1 MLYSD
6 HSAKE
11 TNAMIIKNLNIYS
24 TEQRLFYFGDI
35 KIEDGII
42 KDIGEGLCSDGE
54 CIDGE
59 GAYVVPGLIDVHT
72 HGILGNDWCL
82 SDKEGYDKMA
92 RAYAVAGVTTVMP
105 TLSSAPY
112 EKMVGATDALNGYT
126 PPRDASSLAG
136 VHWEGRYLNPEK
148 KGAHAA
154 ELIMPL
160 EPSELDAEALGRCKR
175 LHISAAYELDRDGA
189 FAKKAKSMGATLG
202 LAHTMANYR
211 EAKRAEEWGISSY
224 THLFNAMP
232 PLHHRDGGCIAA
244 AFEGDRYAEII
255 CDGIHIAPE
264 MIRLA
269 YRNLGAERLTLI
281 SDSLDAT
288 GLPDGNY
295 FSSGLP
301 VTVKDG
307 ICRISTGALAGSTI
321 TLDKA
326 VRNLMSFCGIPLTE
340 AVISA
345 TATPARQVNIFDSCG
360 SIDIGKRADMLFL
373 RSGDALDIDRVMIRG
388 EFVC

>member
-1 MLYSD
+1 ML
-6 HSAKE
+6 
-11 TNAMIIKNLNIYS
+11 IKNLNIYS
-24 TEQRLFYFGDI
+24 NDNRSFFYGDI
-35 KIEDGII
+35 RIKDGLIEDVGAIHPT
-42 KDIGEGLCSDGE
+42 DGE
-54 CIDGE
+54 TVTDGE

-72 HGILGNDWCL
+72 HGIGGYDWCL
-82 SDKEGYDKMA
+82 CGEEDYEKMA
-92 RAYAVAGVTTVMP
+92 LIYARAGVTSVLP
-105 TLSSAPY
+105 TLSSAPL
-112 EKMVGATDALNGYT
+112 EKMVGATDKLNSFSSKEG
-126 PPRDASSLAG
+126 ASILG

-148 KGAHAA
+148 KGAHAP

-160 EPSELDAEALGRCKR
+160 DPAELDAKPLGDCVRSGR
-175 LHISAAYELDRDGA
+175 ALHISAAYELDKDGGY
-189 FAKKAKSMGATLG
+189 AKKAREIGATMG
-202 LAHTMANYR
+202 LAHTMATYA
-211 EAKRAEEWGISSY
+211 EAKKAEERGISSY

-232 PLHHRDGGCIAA
+232 SLHHRDGGCIAA

-264 MIRLA
+264 MIRFSL
-269 YRNLGAERLTLI
+269 RNLGIERLTLV

-307 ICRISTGALAGSTI
+307 ICRIASGALAGSTI

-340 AVISA
+340 AILAA
-345 TATPARQVNIFDSCG
+345 TENPAKQIKAFDMCG
-360 SIDIGKRADMLFL
+360 SIDVGKRADMLFL
-373 RSGDALDIDRVMIRG
+373 KNGVSLDICRVMIRG
-388 EFVC
+388 KFLSEEEICR

>member
-1 MLYSD
+1 
-6 HSAKE
+6 
-11 TNAMIIKNLNIYS
+11 MIIKNLNIYS
-24 TEQRLFYFGDI
+24 NDSRSFYQGDI
-35 KIEDGII
+35 RIEDGMICEI
-42 KDIGEGLCSDGE
+42 GDIPAEGFQVVDG
-54 CIDGE
+54 G

-82 SDKEGYDKMA
+82 SGEDGYGVMA
-92 RAYAVAGVTTVMP
+92 KAYAKAGVTTVMP

-112 EKMVGATDALNGYT
+112 EKMVEATDRLNRYAPAKGE
-126 PPRDASSLAG
+126 AELCG
-136 VHWEGRYLNPEK
+136 VHWEGRYLNMGK
-148 KGAHAA
+148 KGAHAE

-160 EPSELDAEALGRCKR
+160 DPFELDAEPLKACNR
-175 LHISAAYELDRDGA
+175 LHISAAYELDSEDGA
-189 FAKKAKSMGATLG
+189 FAKKAKGLGATLG
-202 LAHTMANYR
+202 LAHTMASYA

-244 AFEGDRYAEII
+244 AFEGDRFAEII

-269 YRNLGAERLTLI
+269 YRSLGIERLTLI

-307 ICRISTGALAGSTI
+307 ICRIATGALAGSTI
-321 TLDKA
+321 TLDRA
-326 VRNLMSFCGIPLTE
+326 VRHLMSFCGIPLTE
-340 AVISA
+340 AILAA
-345 TATPARQVNIFDSCG
+345 TESPAKQVNIFDACG
-360 SIDIGKRADMLFL
+360 SIDVGKRADMLFL

-388 EFVC
+388 EFVF

>member
-1 MLYSD
+1 ML
-6 HSAKE
+6 
-11 TNAMIIKNLNIYS
+11 IKNLNIYS
-24 TEQRLFYFGDI
+24 NDSRSFFKGDI
-35 KIEDGII
+35 RIRDGMIED
-42 KDIGEGLCSDGE
+42 IGAVRPADGE
-54 CIDGE
+54 ELLDGE

-72 HGILGNDWCL
+72 HGIGGYDWCL
-82 SDKEGYDKMA
+82 CEKEDYEKMA
-92 RAYAVAGVTTVMP
+92 LLYAGSGVTSVMP
-105 TLSSAPY
+105 TLSSAPL
-112 EKMVGATDALNGYT
+112 EKMVGATDRLNSFKSQKG
-126 PPRDASSLAG
+126 ASIAG

-148 KGAHAA
+148 KGAHAP
-154 ELIMPL
+154 ELIKPL
-160 EPSELDAEALGRCKR
+160 DPSELNAKPLSDCVASGRG
-175 LHISAAYELDRDGA
+175 LHISAAYELDEDGE
-189 FAKKAKSMGATLG
+189 FAKKARDIGATLG
-202 LAHTMANYR
+202 LAHTMATYK
-211 EAKRAEEWGISSY
+211 EAKKAEERGISSY

-264 MIRLA
+264 MIRFSLRA
-269 YRNLGAERLTLI
+269 LGIERLTLV

-307 ICRISTGALAGSTI
+307 ICRIASGALAGSTI
-321 TLDKA
+321 TLDRA

-340 AVISA
+340 AILAA
-345 TATPARQVNIFDSCG
+345 TENPARQIKAFDVCG

-373 RSGDALDIDRVMIRG
+373 QNGESLDIRRVMVRG
-388 EFVC
+388 KFLSEEEICQ